1 MSEKK
6 GRFSAFVTGP
16 VIEPTA
22 PKPQQPAPI
31 PDTLELPSTLP
42 IPAAPEREDRRPFS
56 TRLKPSLKKALDTYT
71 TDLKLA
77 GWPVSQ
83 EGVLEELIKALSDDA
98 DLRERVTARLT
109 KRRT

>member
-16 VIEPTA
+16 AVPTA
-22 PKPQQPAPI
+22 QQLAPDLPELSPA
-31 PDTLELPSTLP
+31 LP

-83 EGVLEELIKALSDDA
+83 EGVLEELIKALSDDLE
-98 DLRERVTARLT
+98 LRERVTARLT
-109 KRRT
+109 TQRP